1 MVMDVTPMSMQMVVP
16 RVSDAAQVQ
25 QNLNQAAALQQDF
38 QAAREKADA
47 KLKETQVRT
56 KDNPEDGRIKD
67 DPNRHGQGAY
77 EGSGKQGKRGEE
89 DAQEGDTEEFAVD
102 PSRGHHLDISL

>member
-1 MVMDVTPMSMQMVVP
+1 MDVTPMSMQMVVP

-38 QAAREKADA
+38 QAAREKA
-47 KLKETQVRT
+47 E

-67 DPNRHGQGAY
+67 DPNRHGQGTY

>member
-1 MVMDVTPMSMQMVVP
+1 MDVTPMSMQMVVP

-25 QNLNQAAALQQDF
+25 QNLNQAAAMQQDF
-38 QAAREKADA
+38 EAIRENEDA

-67 DPNRHGQGAY
+67 DPNRHGQGGY
-77 EGSGKQGKRGEE
+77 EGGGRKRKNGQDEEKAEE
-89 DAQEGDTEEFAVD
+89 DTMAVD
-102 PSRGHHLDISL
+102 PTRGHHLDISF

>member
-1 MVMDVTPMSMQMVVP
+1 MDVTPMSMQMVVP

-25 QNLNQAAALQQDF
+25 QNLNQATAMQQDF
-38 QAAREKADA
+38 EAIRAKADA

-67 DPNRHGQGAY
+67 DPNRHGQGGAY
-77 EGSGKQGKRGEE
+77 QGGSRKRGEE
-89 DAQEGDTEEFAVD
+89 QDESAEEETAFAVD
-102 PSRGHHLDISL
+102 PARGHHLDISF

>member
-1 MVMDVTPMSMQMVVP
+1 MDVTPMSMQMVVP

-25 QNLNQAAALQQDF
+25 QNFNQATALQQDF
-38 QAAREKADA
+38 EAAREKADA

-56 KDNPEDGRIKD
+56 KDNPEDGRIND

-77 EGSGKQGKRGEE
+77 EGSGKRGRQEE
-89 DAQEGDTEEFAVD
+89 DAEEEEEELAVD
-102 PSRGHHLDISL
+102 PARGHHLDISF

>member
-1 MVMDVTPMSMQMVVP
+1 MDVTPMSMQMVVP

-25 QNLNQAAALQQDF
+25 QNLNQAAAMQQDF
-38 QAAREKADA
+38 EALREKEDA

-67 DPNRHGQGAY
+67 DPNRNGQGGAY
-77 EGSGKQGKRGEE
+77 EGGSRKRGDKDGEAE
-89 DAQEGDTEEFAVD
+89 DAEAFAVD
-102 PSRGHHLDISL
+102 PARGHHLDISL

>member
-1 MVMDVTPMSMQMVVP
+1 MYINPPLSV
-16 RVSDAAQVQ
+16 
-25 QNLNQAAALQQDF
+25 LNIDSLLRCLQQAAALQQDF

-77 EGSGKQGKRGEE
+77 EGSGKGKRGED
-89 DAQEGDTEEFAVD
+89 DAQEGETEEFAVD

>member
-1 MVMDVTPMSMQMVVP
+1 MDVTPMSMQMVVP

-25 QNLNQAAALQQDF
+25 QNLNQAAAMQQDF
-38 QAAREKADA
+38 EALREKEDA

-67 DPNRHGQGAY
+67 DPNRHGQGTY
-77 EGSGKQGKRGEE
+77 EGGSKKRGDKEE
-89 DAQEGDTEEFAVD
+89 QEEEMGAFAVD
-102 PSRGHHLDISL
+102 PARGHHLDISL

>member
-1 MVMDVTPMSMQMVVP
+1 MDVTPISLQMVVP
-16 RVSDAAQVQ
+16 RATEVSQVQ

-38 QAAREKADA
+38 EALRQKEDA
-47 KLKETQVRT
+47 KLKEKQVRH

-67 DPNRHGQGAY
+67 NDEDHTNRQGYAGDGGQHR
-77 EGSGKQGKRGEE
+77 KQAEE
-89 DAQEGDTEEFAVD
+89 DMPSDETKYAVD

>member
-1 MVMDVTPMSMQMVVP
+1 MDVTPMSMQMVVP

-67 DPNRHGQGAY
+67 AWRKRKRLLPKSKDLCPRCTTFSWTWKF
-77 EGSGKQGKRGEE
+77 SGRLSNELQQKEIPV
-89 DAQEGDTEEFAVD
+89 F
-102 PSRGHHLDISL
+102 P

>member
-38 QAAREKADA
+38 EAAREKADA

-67 DPNRHGQGAY
+67 DPHRHGQGAY
-77 EGSGKQGKRGEE
+77 EGSGKKGKRGEE
-89 DAQEGDTEEFAVD
+89 DAQEETEEFAVD
-102 PSRGHHLDISL
+102 PARGHHLDISF

>member
-1 MVMDVTPMSMQMVVP
+1 MDVTPMSMQMVVP

-38 QAAREKADA
+38 EAAREKADA

-77 EGSGKQGKRGEE
+77 EGSGNRRRGQAEEETAEE
-89 DAQEGDTEEFAVD
+89 DEIAVD
-102 PSRGHHLDISL
+102 PARGHHLDISL

>member
-38 QAAREKADA
+38 EAVREKKDA
-47 KLKETQVRT
+47 KLKETQVRE
-56 KDNPEDGRIKD
+56 KDTPEDGRIKD

-77 EGSGKQGKRGEE
+77 EGSSHHGKQGDA
-89 DAQEGDTEEFAVD
+89 DAQGGETEEFAVD
-102 PSRGHHLDISL
+102 PTRGHHHDISL